1 MPVFE
6 SNSIFCCRLRSSWW
20 MTSSDRLWQLDTRQ
34 HPTTGTVIASVGG
47 LTPSPI
53 FPGDR
58 KYGPRVLWCFDSAFS
73 LLRLNYKNIIA
84 VLYTLLPLF
93 SILSFFFS
101 LILNSTSFLKSIS
114 NLWLGSQ
121 IWALKRAK
129 WREWTKSSPKLKGI
143 NRKEERKRM
152 PLATLPTPQVALN
165 HALSLI
171 IIPFY

>member
-1 MPVFE
+1 
-6 SNSIFCCRLRSSWW
+6 

-93 SILSFFFS
+93 SILSFFF
-101 LILNSTSFLKSIS
+101 
-114 NLWLGSQ
+114 
-121 IWALKRAK
+121 
-129 WREWTKSSPKLKGI
+129 P
-143 NRKEERKRM
+143 
-152 PLATLPTPQVALN
+152 
-165 HALSLI
+165 
-171 IIPFY
+171 